1 DVHARAQFETGYPR
15 QPGNDA
21 YIPVVVLHSR
31 ALRRSGTNGE
41 VEVRVVQAI
50 VELGQHQAEHV
61 GQVGGFLAANIGE
74 IGHMPPGIDMGAKG
88 SVGSKRLKSDEMVAD
103 HDQAA
108 PVLQFLVNGGAENT
122 LAKFV
127 VVAQR
132 LV

>member
-1 DVHARAQFETGYPR
+1 V
-15 QPGNDA
+15 
-21 YIPVVVLHSR
+21 IVLHPR
-31 ALRRSGTNGE
+31 ALRWSGTNGE
-41 VEVRVVQAI
+41 VKVRVVQAI

-61 GQVGGFLAANIGE
+61 GQVGDFFASNIGE

-88 SVGSKRLKSDEMVAD
+88 SVGSKGLESDEMIAD
-103 HDQAA
+103 RDQPAL
-108 PVLQFLVNGGAENT
+108 VLQFLVYGGAENT